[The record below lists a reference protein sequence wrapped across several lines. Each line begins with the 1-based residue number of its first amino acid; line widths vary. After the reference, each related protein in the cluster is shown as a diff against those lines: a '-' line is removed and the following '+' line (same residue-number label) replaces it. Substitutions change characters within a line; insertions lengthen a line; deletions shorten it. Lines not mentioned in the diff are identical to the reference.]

1 MDALI
6 LNQNSKTIEYE
17 GKKYN
22 CKFQIIEEE
31 AIDVSIFLLNSLKFK
46 GKITLEKIK
55 NQIFYFSESNIKEIY
70 EEIIQLELDNF
81 SIIKENDKY
90 KLKIKIIILNK
101 ENCLLIDLIENKDIN
116 LINNEI
122 INFYESIIK
131 EKENTISKLREIIKF
146 KDEKINSLKE
156 QLKYIQ
162 NNKFEDIQNNLYSYK
177 SEFKINNEKE
187 EKEKRKKE
195 EVERK
200 GKEKRKE
207 EERKEKEKREK
218 EEERNKR
225 EKEKREKEEEERNKR
240 ENIDKEL
247 FRHNNNNHNRELIFG
262 SHNKKIVKLE
272 NLYYSYE
279 CTNNDNNLKAYI
291 NEKTETAKIDVTLKN
306 DGTLDWPEND
316 TKLIFDENFNV
327 KGEEIILKPQKKG
340 TELNYKIIFNNLD
353 KLTEGEYH
361 SCAKVTVKGR
371 QIGGK

>member
-1 MDALI
+1 MEALMP
-6 LNQNSKTIEYE
+6 NQNSKTIEYE

-70 EEIIQLELDNF
+70 EEIIQLEIDNF

-177 SEFKINNEKE
+177 SEFKIKNEKE
-187 EKEKRKKE
+187 EK
-195 EVERK
+195 
-200 GKEKRKE
+200 
-207 EERKEKEKREK
+207 
-218 EEERNKR
+218 
-225 EKEKREKEEEERNKR
+225 
-240 ENIDKEL
+240 
-247 FRHNNNNHNRELIFG
+247 
-262 SHNKKIVKLE
+262 
-272 NLYYSYE
+272 
-279 CTNNDNNLKAYI
+279 
-291 NEKTETAKIDVTLKN
+291 
-306 DGTLDWPEND
+306 
-316 TKLIFDENFNV
+316 
-327 KGEEIILKPQKKG
+327 
-340 TELNYKIIFNNLD
+340 
-353 KLTEGEYH
+353 
-361 SCAKVTVKGR
+361 
-371 QIGGK
+371 